1 MSVSGTVSQGKEKS
15 PRNAAPTM
23 ETGLVEEGGFVV
35 GWKLRRQ
42 GSTEEGITTETP
54 HGRSVIKMGITFPV
68 MSFREFA
75 PPRMMN

>member
-1 MSVSGTVSQGKEKS
+1 
-15 PRNAAPTM
+15 M
-23 ETGLVEEGGFVV
+23 ETGPTEEGGFVV

-42 GSTEEGITTETP
+42 GSTEESITTETP

-68 MSFREFA
+68 MSFRQFA